1 MKSKTAGIF
10 LSIAVLNLL
19 AIASRAQE
27 GPNKPE
33 AKPVTVETKTTAI
46 LVLDLNA
53 RCHDAKEICSK
64 LMPAVGEFLEKARSF
79 AVPIVYT
86 VSARAKGTPLG
97 EVATP
102 LKRRPEEPVLYPDA
116 FDKFTGG
123 ELQALLKQK
132 GVKKLVIVGSSTNVA
147 VLYTGTAAARMYEY
161 DVVIPMDGMNARL
174 DYEQEYTFH
183 QFTVLAS
190 NANKRFQFT
199 KLGMIGFK

>member
-1 MKSKTAGIF
+1 MSRNVKLFIVS
-10 LSIAVLNLL
+10 LLLVAVSS
-19 AIASRAQE
+19 AFAQD
-27 GPNKPE
+27 GPNRPE
-33 AKPVTVETKTTAI
+33 AKPVSVEAKTTAI
-46 LVLDLNA
+46 LVLDLSA

-64 LMPAVGEFLEKARSF
+64 LMPAVGEFLEKARASS
-79 AVPIVYT
+79 VPIIHT

-97 EVATP
+97 EVATA
-102 LKRRPEEPVLYPDA
+102 LKRRETEPILYPDA
-116 FDKFTGG
+116 WDKFTGG
-123 ELQALLKQK
+123 ELQELLKQK
-132 GVKKLVIVGSSTNVA
+132 GVKKLVIVGSSTNMT
-147 VLYTGTAAARMYEY
+147 VLYTATAATRIYQY